1 MATETLLLS
10 SLAPEAGEVT
20 SASQP
25 APSPQSTLLCPRRCH
40 DLCKNL
46 LVCLLRS
53 PCSVKNDTIGELV
66 MNYAQH
72 DADAEKS
79 AFKYSYELCIVLFSP
94 MGFKVGPLVILKRKK
109 KI

>member
-10 SLAPEAGEVT
+10 FLVPEAGEVT
-20 SASQP
+20 SDNQP
-25 APSPQSTLLCPRRCH
+25 APSPQSMLLCPH

-46 LVCLLRS
+46 PVCLLRS
-53 PCSVKNDTIGELV
+53 PCSAKNDTIGELV

-72 DADAEKS
+72 DADAEKP
-79 AFKYSYELCIVLFSP
+79 AFKYSYELCIVLFSS
-94 MGFKVGPLVILKRKK
+94 MGFKVGPFKKEKK